1 MEDRL
6 VNLIIGSLLHDIGKV
21 VYRTGEMKKHS
32 KLGWDF
38 LSTIASFKGNNDIK
52 ECVLYHHGRE
62 LSKANLDDDSL
73 AFITYVADNIS
84 AASDRRDDV
93 IEGED
98 YEQSKAIFDK
108 SAPLASVFNVL
119 NRNNSKKYDDH
130 YYKFKMTNTIGYP
143 IEQKVGYTTS
153 NYLEVKIKIKEQLQ
167 GACVSQSYINS
178 IIHLLETTT
187 SFIPSSTNIKE
198 LMDISLFDH
207 SKTTAAIASCL
218 YYYLDSN
225 NYKKTLFTNEK
236 EFREENAFL
245 LYSCDIS
252 GIQNYIYTINGTDAL
267 KSLRARSLY
276 LELLL
281 ENIVDELLYRLG
293 LSRCN
298 LIYTGGG
305 HAYLLLPNT
314 QKVKDGIMVFDKEL
328 KSWFLDE
335 FDISLY
341 IASGFAQCNSNEL
354 SKDIGKVYERVGKN
368 VAQNKAQRYS
378 ANDIIKLNSSGLK
391 NEERECVECRKS
403 GLVNDNG
410 RCKTCQ
416 ALIDISP
423 MVAVDDTF
431 FIIKE
436 KPKEDTNKTLPLPFN
451 QVLTIGTIDEARN
464 SENVRVYSKNKPSMG
479 YGFST
484 NIWVGDYTAKTNVVK
499 DNPKIKRPKTFE
511 EFAKDAKGINRI
523 AVLRADVDNLGRAFI
538 LGFKEQEDGEIVSN
552 SKLNYETISRT
563 TTLSRQLSMFFKYYI
578 NDILKNRN
586 ALVVYS
592 GGDDMFIVGG
602 WDDVIDLSNDL
613 RQAFIKYTQGRLTIS
628 AGIGVYPRSYPI
640 SRIAYEVGELESA
653 AKVKDEYKN
662 KVTLFSK
669 GQVGSN
675 EKLEQDW
682 VLSWEQ
688 LPNMNDANTNY
699 ELLNPIT
706 QKLQILRDVFDK
718 GEQHGKAF
726 LYKML
731 ELLRESND
739 KINVARYAY
748 LLSRAKENNKNLDV
762 KQFYKWIQTKEE
774 RKELEIAITL
784 YSYETRDK

>member
-130 YYKFKMTNTIGYP
+130 YYKFKMINTIGYP

>member
-130 YYKFKMTNTIGYP
+130 YYKFKMINTIGYP

-167 GACVSQSYINS
+167 GTCVSQSYINS

>member
-38 LSTIASFKGNNDIK
+38 LSTIESFKGNNDIK

-167 GACVSQSYINS
+167 GTCVSQSYINS

>member
-1 MEDRL
+1 LEDRL

-130 YYKFKMTNTIGYP
+130 YYKFKMINTIGYP